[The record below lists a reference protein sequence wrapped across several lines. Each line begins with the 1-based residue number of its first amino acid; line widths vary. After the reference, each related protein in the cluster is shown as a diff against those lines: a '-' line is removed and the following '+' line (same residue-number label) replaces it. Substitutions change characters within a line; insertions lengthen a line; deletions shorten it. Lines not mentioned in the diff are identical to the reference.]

1 VGKSQ
6 RTKGAAAEREVA
18 ALLTDALGVSVKRK
32 LGQAR
37 DSGDDIQ
44 VGRYRLEIKRC
55 ETLRMQEW
63 CEQVEAACG
72 PQDVPVVVYRRSG
85 QPWRAVLLLDD
96 LVPLLRGEV

>member
-1 VGKSQ
+1 VSKMQ

-18 ALLTDALGVSVKRK
+18 GILTDRLGVAVKRK

-44 VGRYRLEIKRC
+44 VGRYRLEIKRQ
-55 ETLRMQEW
+55 ETLRLQEW
-63 CEQVEAACG
+63 CDQVQAACG

-96 LVPLLRGEV
+96 LIPLMRGDV

>member
-1 VGKSQ
+1 MSKSQ

-18 ALLTDALGVSVKRK
+18 KILQDALGVEVKRK

-44 VGRYRLEIKRC
+44 VGRYRLEVKRC

-63 CEQVEAACG
+63 CEQVQAACG

-85 QPWRAVLLLDD
+85 QPWRVVLLLDD
-96 LVPLLRGEV
+96 LIPMMRGDL

>member
-1 VGKSQ
+1 MSKSQ

-18 ALLTDALGVSVKRK
+18 KILQDALGVEVKRK

-44 VGRYRLEIKRC
+44 VGRYRLEVKRQ

-85 QPWRAVLLLDD
+85 QPWRVVLLLDD
-96 LVPLLRGEV
+96 LIPMMRGDL